1 MHGHSV
7 VKIFKILVDMFH
19 AAIGFWILMILLF
32 FFYIFLHN
40 RCSISEEVSVMV
52 DSDTSQSSKLRSEN
66 DADQQN
72 QRAAMFG
79 LGC

>member
-1 MHGHSV
+1 
-7 VKIFKILVDMFH
+7 MFH